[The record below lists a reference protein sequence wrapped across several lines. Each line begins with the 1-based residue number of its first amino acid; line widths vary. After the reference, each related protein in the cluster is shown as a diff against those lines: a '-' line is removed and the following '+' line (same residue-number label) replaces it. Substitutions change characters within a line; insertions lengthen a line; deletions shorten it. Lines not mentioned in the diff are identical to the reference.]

1 MRRAELPTPTRAL
14 VGLGI
19 IAVLGGLTYVGV
31 RWAYGSFDESY
42 ELVADFPRAGQGLA
56 PGSDVSYRGVD
67 VGEVRSVELVD
78 RQARVTLA
86 MEPDF
91 EMPADA
97 QVVVRPK
104 TIFGEKFVDVSFP
117 DGDTGPYLEDGD
129 VIEHADSATEVEDFF
144 EGSTNLFEAIDENE
158 LATFV
163 SSLSEAARGT
173 GDDVAQA
180 FESSAEA
187 SALGVDTLDQQ
198 LQALD
203 SWSAFQDA
211 IRDVGGDF
219 NAISANNN
227 LALEE
232 FNAHRADYERALA
245 TLRPFAEDLAAL
257 LAATRP
263 DIDTY
268 LSRGDSVVRLLT
280 ANETHITELINGLG
294 DYVQAF
300 AGGLSQ
306 ERLPDGS
313 AFAYFKN
320 FLYLGDVEEF
330 LCSALAEAPP
340 EFAPLRD
347 AMLELTDR
355 FDCSG
360 YFETSAESAAP
371 AGPAPVADPADQ
383 AAAARRLVDQLYSL
397 LGDPQTASDQSLS
410 TLLDD
415 LVGSPA

>member
-1 MRRAELPTPTRAL
+1 VRSVELPTPARAGLGLVITAL
-14 VGLGI
+14 VVG
-19 IAVLGGLTYVGV
+19 ATYFGV
-31 RWAYGSFDESY
+31 RWAYGSYDETY
-42 ELVADFPRAGQGLA
+42 ELVADFPRAGQGLS
-56 PGSDVSYRGVD
+56 PGSDVTYRGVD
-67 VGEVRSVELVD
+67 VGEVHSVELVD
-78 RQARVTLA
+78 RQARVTLS

-91 EMPADA
+91 RMPEDA

-104 TIFGEKFVDVSFP
+104 TVFGEKFVDVTFP
-117 DGDTGPYLEDGD
+117 SGEGEPYLEDGD
-129 VIEHADSATEVEDFF
+129 TIEDAASATEVEDFF
-144 EGSTNLFEAIDENE
+144 EGSTDLFDAIDEQD

-173 GDDVAQA
+173 GDEVAA
-180 FESSAEA
+180 AWESSADA
-187 SALGVDTLDQQ
+187 STLGVDTLDLQ
-198 LQALD
+198 LRALD

-232 FNAHRADYERALA
+232 FNAHRADYERVLT

-257 LAATRP
+257 LAGTRP

-268 LSRGDSVVRLLT
+268 LERGDSVVRMLT
-280 ANETHITELINGLG
+280 ANEEHITELINGLG

-300 AGGLSQ
+300 AGGLSD

-320 FLYLGDVEEF
+320 FIYLGDVEAF
-330 LCSALAEAPP
+330 LCSAMAEAPP
-340 EFAPLRD
+340 EFGALRD
-347 AMLELTDR
+347 AMLQLTDR
-355 FDCSG
+355 FDCTG
-360 YFETSAESAAP
+360 YFEPSAESG
-371 AGPAPVADPADQ
+371 AGPPPIASQGDQ

-397 LGDPQTASDQSLS
+397 LGDPQTADDQTLS
-410 TLLDD
+410 ALLDD
-415 LVGSPA
+415 LVGTSQ